1 MNNTFELKAGKL
13 VFEEDKIVISD
24 KANSLKY
31 SRLFSIAIF
40 LLFSIFYLV
49 DYVRHDKIL
58 SLWTCLIFGIAGII
72 MFVSFYLMDA
82 QGEIY
87 LKDVKSMKIKRLLF
101 REFLAIKL
109 KNGRTRQVA
118 GIYNTERLVE
128 YIKTISLPK

>member
-1 MNNTFELKAGKL
+1 MDNTFELKAGKL

-24 KANSLKY
+24 KAKSLKY

-49 DYVRHDKIL
+49 DYVRHDKIH
-58 SLWTCLIFGIAGII
+58 SLWTCLIFGIAGIV
-72 MFVSFYLMDA
+72 MLVSFYLMDA

-101 REFLAIKL
+101 KEFLAIKL

-118 GIYNTERLVE
+118 GIYNTERLEE
-128 YIKTISLPK
+128 YIKTISLSK